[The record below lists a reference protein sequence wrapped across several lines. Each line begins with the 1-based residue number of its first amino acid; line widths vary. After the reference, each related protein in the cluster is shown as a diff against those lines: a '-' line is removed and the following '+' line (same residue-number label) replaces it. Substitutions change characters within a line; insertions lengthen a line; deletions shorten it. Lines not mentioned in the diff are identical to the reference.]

1 MTGRR
6 RRGAAGI
13 TNRDVAKIEA
23 LSGETRSLMDAV
35 TGMVKAA
42 DKFRAACMKAGPTAT
57 IAGAVAMRSAALPA
71 MMTTAALL
79 VLPACRDDDI
89 KRLIRGFEAAQER
102 LDAVQG
108 DDDAL
113 DDLADLLSD
122 IVAAGRRE
130 AE

>member
-1 MTGRR
+1 MTAKR
-6 RRGAAGI
+6 RRGATRI
-13 TNRDVAKIEA
+13 TSRDVAKIEA

-42 DKFRAACMKAGPTAT
+42 DRFRAACTKAGPTAT

-71 MMTTAALL
+71 MLTTAALL
-79 VLPACRDDDI
+79 ALPAVRRSDAE
-89 KRLIRGFEAAQER
+89 RFVERFASAQER
-102 LDAVQG
+102 LDGTRGG

-113 DDLADLLSD
+113 DDVADLLSD
-122 IVAAGRRE
+122 IVASGRR